1 MARAQEEKRR
11 KGVLRLPLLDLM
23 SGRLANV
30 AVAKSEHGASPL
42 PHQHHCC
49 SFTWEAAKLK
59 CRSLAWGAT
68 KSVWY
73 KKSFSAK
80 IKNSF
85 KKVLKKFSK
94 YVCATQARRRI

>member
-1 MARAQEEKRR
+1 
-11 KGVLRLPLLDLM
+11 M

-49 SFTWEAAKLK
+49 SFTWETAKLK
-59 CRSLAWGAT
+59 CRSLAWGAA

-85 KKVLKKFSK
+85 KKVLKNSPNMCVQRKPEEEFNL
-94 YVCATQARRRI
+94 RWR